1 MDLALEAP
9 FVLDTDSDKIARYNA
24 RARDEHQVRKDA
36 WPFPFMGNPEAP
48 IVLLNLNPGY
58 KANDVLWQDNDALKH
73 AYRANLR
80 HDEAEY
86 PFTLLDPQF
95 RGHPGNDWWR
105 AKLRELIDAFGPK
118 TVAQNVLVLEWF
130 PYPSIKYG
138 RPPRLFSQNYT
149 FELARRAARRGAT
162 LIVIRARSPWE
173 DSVDELRDVRLHVL
187 NSPISGAVSA
197 RNCPTGFPEALR
209 RL

>member
-58 KANDVLWQDNDALKH
+58 KASDVLWQDNDALKH

-86 PFTLLDPQF
+86 PFY
-95 RGHPGNDWWR
+95 
-105 AKLRELIDAFGPK
+105 A
-118 TVAQNVLVLEWF
+118 
-130 PYPSIKYG
+130 
-138 RPPRLFSQNYT
+138 
-149 FELARRAARRGAT
+149 
-162 LIVIRARSPWE
+162 ARSPISRSPWQRLVACQTPRA
-173 DSVDELRDVRLHVL
+173 DRRVR
-187 NSPISGAVSA
+187 A
-197 RNCPTGFPEALR
+197 
-209 RL
+209 